1 MIILCFHTFFEI
13 ETPVSNL
20 NIHKSRPT
28 SVFPSN
34 SNINDMKIM
43 PTDQR
48 FKKKKKKL
56 NKKKWLGWVTA
67 SSCATMTVTGC
78 SLAVPGWQHP
88 VKATCMTG

>member
-34 SNINDMKIM
+34 SNINDMKIQLCLRIK
-43 PTDQR
+43 DS
-48 FKKKKKKL
+48 KKKKKNL
-56 NKKKWLGWVTA
+56 TKKSGWA
-67 SSCATMTVTGC
+67 G
-78 SLAVPGWQHP
+78 
-88 VKATCMTG
+88 